1 MAKRFENCTTFVEIF
16 VWIVKEHGGYT
27 TLIGAVQVKF
37 EVQYGG
43 RY

>member
-1 MAKRFENCTTFVEIF
+1 MAKRFEKYTTFVKIF
-16 VWIVKEHGGYT
+16 LWIVKEHGGYT
-27 TLIGAVQVKF
+27 ILIGAVQVKF